1 MSYFCKGYKMQ
12 LKLGKFYKRN
22 NGSISIEFAIICPC
36 LILMFA
42 FVLELSRIMLIGS
55 ALDLEVAEISRKT
68 AITENVS
75 KANDYR
81 QVFIEQLKKD
91 IPWWDVLASADQF
104 QVEVTHCNYIDEVIQ
119 DQCVA
124 SGIVG
129 KILLFKINY
138 NYSTMF
144 PSLFDDFI
152 STSLNKKAVVYRE
165 FVTN

>member
-1 MSYFCKGYKMQ
+1 MQ

-75 KANDYR
+75 NANGYR

-91 IPWWDVLASADQF
+91 IPWWDVLASEDQF
-104 QVEVTHCNYIDEVIQ
+104 QVEVIYCDHIRDLIYE
-119 DQCVA
+119 QCA
-124 SGIVG
+124 PAVG

-144 PSLFDDFI
+144 PSLFGDFI
-152 STSLNKKAVVYRE
+152 DTSLNKKAVVYRE
-165 FVTN
+165 FSAN